1 MSVVINRGLIAA
13 LVLSVLPVTVSAAEP
28 LSPDQLLQRIRS
40 ERAAEVSAMQQ
51 REQAFVAERGERAQ
65 LLAKAQASLAE
76 QKNQAESL
84 KAEFD
89 RQEALLAEQEK
100 LLQQR
105 SGSLGELFAVV
116 RQSAGDVAGQWQ
128 DSLLNAQYPERLKRL
143 NALAENRALP
153 SADDLENY
161 WMVLLE
167 DLTASGRVEQVSLP
181 VVAADGTRQ
190 PQQVL
195 RVGAFSA
202 FSDGQFLRY
211 DADSKELLVPAR
223 QPSGAG
229 LVSDY
234 LASSEPLAVLPIDPT
249 RGTVLAQL
257 QRKPSLW
264 DRLQQGGLV
273 GWVIVAL
280 GAFGLLLALW
290 RIGYLSKVHR
300 GVSAQMH
307 NLSVPNDGNPL
318 GRVIGVLGP
327 NPQLSDLETL
337 ELKLDEAILQETPP
351 LEKGQGLLKLLCAV
365 APLLGLLGTVTGM
378 IVTFQ
383 AITQGGGGDSRLM
396 ADGISQ
402 ALVTTVLGLVV
413 AIPLLFLHSLL
424 ASRSKGLIQLLEQQS
439 AGLIALHLSGAP
451 RRG

>member
-1 MSVVINRGLIAA
+1 MSRRVIAILTLGLLPA
-13 LVLSVLPVTVSAAEP
+13 LASAAAP

-40 ERAAEVSAMQQ
+40 ERAAEVTAMHS

-65 LLAKAQASLAE
+65 LLADARAALQTQKA
-76 QKNQAESL
+76 QAESL

-89 RQEALLAEQEK
+89 RQETELAEQEK
-100 LLQQR
+100 LLAQR
-105 SGSLGELFAVV
+105 VGHLGELFGVV

-128 DSLLNAQYPERLKRL
+128 DSLLNAQYPERLQRL
-143 NALAENRALP
+143 KALAESRTLP
-153 SADDLENY
+153 SAADLDGY
-161 WMVLLE
+161 WMLLLE
-167 DLTASGRVEQVSLP
+167 DLAASGRVEQVQVP
-181 VVAADGTRQ
+181 VVAADGLRSEQ
-190 PQQVL
+190 SVL
-195 RVGAFSA
+195 RVGTFSA
-202 FSDGQFLRY
+202 FSEQAFLRY
-211 DADSKELLVPAR
+211 DADAGELLAPQR
-223 QPSGAG
+223 QPSGLG
-229 LVSDY
+229 RVDDY
-234 LASSEPLAVLPIDPT
+234 LNSGEALASLPVDPS
-249 RGTVLAQL
+249 RGTLLAQL
-257 QRKPSLW
+257 QRQPTLW

-280 GAFGLLLALW
+280 GVVGLLLAIW
-290 RIGYLSKVHR
+290 RMLHLARVGR

-307 NLSVPNDGNPL
+307 DLSKPRDDNPL

-327 NPQLSDLETL
+327 QPQLADLETL

-451 RRG
+451 RRD

>member
-1 MSVVINRGLIAA
+1 MSRRMLAVLALGL
-13 LVLSVLPVTVSAAEP
+13 VTFTASAAEP
-28 LSPDQLLQRIRS
+28 LTPDQLLQRIRS
-40 ERAAEVSAMQQ
+40 ERAAEVSAMQS
-51 REQAFVAERGERAQ
+51 REQTFIAERGERAQ
-65 LLAKAQASLAE
+65 LLAQANAALATQKAEAE
-76 QKNQAESL
+76 RL

-100 LLQQR
+100 LLAQR
-105 SGSLGELFAVV
+105 VGHLGELFGVV

-143 NALAENRALP
+143 KALAESRALP
-153 SADDLENY
+153 SAADLDGY
-161 WMVLLE
+161 WMLLLE
-167 DLTASGRVEQVSLP
+167 DLAASGRVERLQLP
-181 VVAADGTRQ
+181 VVAADGQRSEQ
-190 PQQVL
+190 SVL
-195 RVGAFSA
+195 RVGAFSVFNDEA
-202 FSDGQFLRY
+202 FLRY
-211 DADSKELLVPAR
+211 DADAGELIAPLR
-223 QPSGAG
+223 QPSGFG
-229 LVSDY
+229 QVSDY
-234 LASSEPLAVLPIDPT
+234 LTTDEALATLPIDPS
-249 RGTVLAQL
+249 RGTLLAQL
-257 QRKPSLW
+257 QREPTLW

-280 GAFGLLLALW
+280 GVFGLLLAIW
-290 RIGYLSKVHR
+290 RMVYLARVAS
-300 GVSAQMH
+300 GVKAQVRD
-307 NLSVPNDGNPL
+307 LSVPRDDNPL

-327 NPQLSDLETL
+327 KPQLSDLDTL

-351 LEKGQGLLKLLCAV
+351 LEKGQGLLKLLAAV

-439 AGLIALHLSGAP
+439 AGLI
-451 RRG
+451 

>member
-1 MSVVINRGLIAA
+1 MNRRVLAFTLA
-13 LVLSVLPVTVSAAEP
+13 LLPALAGAAEP

-40 ERAAEVSAMQQ
+40 ERAAEVSAMQS
-51 REQAFVAERGERAQ
+51 REQAFIAERGERAQ
-65 LLAKAQASLAE
+65 LLATARIALATQKAEAE
-76 QKNQAESL
+76 QL

-100 LLQQR
+100 LLSQR
-105 SGSLGELFAVV
+105 AGHLGELFGVV

-128 DSLLNAQYPERLKRL
+128 DSLLNAQYPERLARL
-143 NALAENRALP
+143 KALAESRTLP
-153 SADDLENY
+153 SAADLDGY
-161 WMVLLE
+161 WMLLLE
-167 DLTASGRVEQVSLP
+167 DLTASGRVERLQLP
-181 VVAADGTRQ
+181 VVAADGTRN
-190 PQQVL
+190 PQDVL

-202 FSDGQFLRY
+202 YGADAFLRY
-211 DADSKELLVPAR
+211 DADAGELLAPLR
-223 QPSGAG
+223 QPSGLGQVA
-229 LVSDY
+229 DY
-234 LASSEPLAVLPIDPT
+234 LDSSAAVASLPVDPS
-249 RGTVLAQL
+249 RGTLLAQL
-257 QRKPSLW
+257 QREPGLW
-264 DRLQQGGLV
+264 DRVQQGGLV
-273 GWVIVAL
+273 GWVILVL
-280 GAFGLLLALW
+280 GAFGLLLAIW
-290 RIGYLSKVHR
+290 RMVYLTRVGR

-307 NLSVPNDGNPL
+307 ELSAPRGDNPL
-318 GRVIGVLGP
+318 GRIIGVLGP
-327 NPQLSDLETL
+327 KPQLSDLETL

-351 LEKGQGLLKLLCAV
+351 LEKGQGLLKLLSAV

-413 AIPLLFLHSLL
+413 AIPLLFLHTLL

-451 RRG
+451 RRD

>member
-1 MSVVINRGLIAA
+1 MSRRVLAILTLA
-13 LVLSVLPVTVSAAEP
+13 LLPVLASAAAP

-40 ERAAEVSAMQQ
+40 ERAAEVSAMHS

-65 LLAKAQASLAE
+65 LLADARAALQTQKAQAE
-76 QKNQAESL
+76 RL

-89 RQEALLAEQEK
+89 RQEAELAEQEK
-100 LLQQR
+100 LLGQR
-105 SGSLGELFAVV
+105 VGHLGELFGVV

-128 DSLLNAQYPERLKRL
+128 DSLLNAQYPERLQRL
-143 NALAENRALP
+143 EALAESRTLP
-153 SADDLENY
+153 SAADLDGY
-161 WMVLLE
+161 WMLLLE
-167 DLTASGRVEQVSLP
+167 DLTASGRVEQLQLP
-181 VVAADGTRQ
+181 VVAADGNRSEQ
-190 PQQVL
+190 SVL

-202 FSDGQFLRY
+202 YSEDAYLRY
-211 DADSKELLVPAR
+211 DADAGELLAPPR
-223 QPSGAG
+223 QPSGLG
-229 LVSDY
+229 QVEDY
-234 LASSEPLAVLPIDPT
+234 LQGGAALASLPIDPS
-249 RGTVLAQL
+249 RGTLLAQL
-257 QRKPSLW
+257 QRQPTLW

-280 GAFGLLLALW
+280 GVLGLLLALW
-290 RIGYLSKVHR
+290 RMLHLARVGR

-307 NLSVPNDGNPL
+307 DLSAPRDDNPL

-327 NPQLSDLETL
+327 QPQLADLETL

-351 LEKGQGLLKLLCAV
+351 LEKGQSLLKLLCAV

-424 ASRSKGLIQLLEQQS
+424 ASRSKSLIQLLEQQS

-451 RRG
+451 RRD

>member
-1 MSVVINRGLIAA
+1 MSRRVLATLTLALLPAIA
-13 LVLSVLPVTVSAAEP
+13 SAAAP

-40 ERAAEVSAMQQ
+40 ERAAEVTAMHS

-65 LLAKAQASLAE
+65 LLADARAALQTQKAQAE
-76 QKNQAESL
+76 RL

-89 RQEALLAEQEK
+89 RQEAELAEQEK
-100 LLQQR
+100 LLGQR
-105 SGSLGELFAVV
+105 VGHLGELFGVV

-128 DSLLNAQYPERLKRL
+128 DSLLNAQYPERLQRL
-143 NALAENRALP
+143 EALAQSRTLP
-153 SADDLENY
+153 SAADLDGY
-161 WMVLLE
+161 WMLLLE
-167 DLTASGRVEQVSLP
+167 DLTASGRVEQLQLP
-181 VVAADGTRQ
+181 VVAADGNRSEQ
-190 PQQVL
+190 SVL

-202 FSDGQFLRY
+202 YSEDAYLRY
-211 DADSKELLVPAR
+211 DADAGELLAPPR
-223 QPSGAG
+223 QPSGLG
-229 LVSDY
+229 QVEDY
-234 LASSEPLAVLPIDPT
+234 LQGGAALASLPIDPS
-249 RGTVLAQL
+249 RGTLLAQL
-257 QRKPSLW
+257 QRQPTLW

-280 GAFGLLLALW
+280 GVLGLLLAIW
-290 RIGYLSKVHR
+290 RMLHLARVGR
-300 GVSAQMH
+300 GVSAQLH
-307 NLSVPNDGNPL
+307 DLSAPRDDNPL

-327 NPQLSDLETL
+327 QPRLADLETL

-351 LEKGQGLLKLLCAV
+351 LEKGQSLLKLLCAV

-424 ASRSKGLIQLLEQQS
+424 ASRSKSLIQLLEQQS

-451 RRG
+451 RRD